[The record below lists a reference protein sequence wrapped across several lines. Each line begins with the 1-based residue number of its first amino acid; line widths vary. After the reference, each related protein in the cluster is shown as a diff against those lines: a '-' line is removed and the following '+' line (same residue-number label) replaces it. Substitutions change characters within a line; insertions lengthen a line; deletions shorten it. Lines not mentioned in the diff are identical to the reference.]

1 MANIS
6 GALMKLGGEALEKG
20 SKKAIEKVANKAI
33 EEVASKAASKALAQA
48 TTKGITRGLTGAGVS
63 SLAPKAGSTLDG
75 ILGRSSGL
83 TLPEPKITPVT
94 LGQRT
99 KDTLGKELN
108 TIGSVMDDMDYTLSE
123 IKADK
128 ALSKKNYDIVTN
140 NAREIA
146 DINSQP
152 LEAIG
157 ITSKSNLPM
166 LNRSQYYDD
175 TLGQVGKNGV
185 RRADVPEYMQSHL
198 SEPDAKEKFARGS
211 NDEILRDLFQDQT
224 SPISELY
231 EKYDK
236 IASGDNANYIFTP
249 ENVDQAIELANYDK
263 AGSGDDITQDFAD
276 RVFGNKRD
284 INISGGSSPAKK
296 VKVSRPTSTA
306 GVEDAIAET
315 ATTTNPELADQIA
328 ELRSQIG
335 STGGSGAGMGN
346 IGGGGMAAELP
357 GSDGFN
363 VKLKNGETT
372 NVKIGTGATGSTRQ
386 QRAVRKL
393 DDMTA
398 KSMNASNKQYR
409 NIVGKSGSIDGHYK
423 TVAERIRAEKIDQAN
438 VAEKAQAALSMRE
451 EIKQQGLQYAEANG
465 VTMDLS
471 NIDNTIGLSA
481 TQKRKLAELGLGLDE
496 MLGGN
501 GIVTPTQA
509 EDIYKTLR
517 DYAYNWS
524 DSKDALTK
532 MAGNACEK
540 EAEAVRDII
549 DKTMDNI
556 NVDYK
561 TSLIEDAAR
570 NGEDPAY
577 LRKIAGKP
585 DFKFSDLRKDQ
596 SDWITINDLAG
607 NKMKDGPTIN
617 VFGTDTGIPNPLTS
631 GAERIKEKF
640 YERRAYGPGD
650 SGGAG
655 GNMGGGPVPPF
666 GGSGAENNINF
677 ETVGGRTSNLSN
689 LLNKAKGVGLVGAG
703 VLGGMMLGGG
713 GSGGGS
719 GEVSGGS
726 LANMGY
732 NTMANAQSEPE
743 IDPYESL
750 TIGGYTYDQ
759 LENGYTAALM
769 AGDTDAAKLIANMIS
784 MLDDKIER
792 YNNQK
797 KESADSS
804 GIASKQMA
812 ALNVLSG
819 LMQNYQSQGPIG
831 GRFTGFMNAITGGG
845 YNPSVAAYDSGAQ
858 GSLGTII
865 KALGDTGALSEGDQ
879 KRALELL
886 PKTTDSEEAAKYKYQ
901 QLIQI
906 LQGAGAQ

>member
-6 GALMKLGGEALEKG
+6 GALMRLGGGALEKG

-33 EEVASKAASKALAQA
+33 EEVASKAATKALAQA

-63 SLAPKAGSTLDG
+63 SLATKAGSTLDG

-83 TLPEPKITPVT
+83 TLPEPKITPKT
-94 LGQRT
+94 LAEY
-99 KDTLGKELN
+99 GKEVMGKEY
-108 TIGSVMDDMDYTLSE
+108 GSVGDVMDDMGLKLSDLKE
-123 IKADK
+123 N
-128 ALSKKNYDIVTN
+128 LSKKNYDIVKSG
-140 NAREIA
+140 AREA
-146 DINSQP
+146 AAINNP
-152 LEAIG
+152 IEEMNVMG
-157 ITSKSNLPM
+157 VRSKSQLPM
-166 LNRSQYYDD
+166 LNRQQYYED
-175 TLGQVGKNGV
+175 TLGKVGKGQTMS
-185 RRADVPEYMQSHL
+185 RADVPASMQRYLSDKVPRQNDSTLGELFGEY
-198 SEPDAKEKFARGS
+198 AKEG
-211 NDEILRDLFQDQT
+211 DT
-224 SPISELY
+224 SLSELY
-231 EKYDK
+231 DK
-236 IASGDNANYIFTP
+236 FHSIAEGPNGNLVYTP
-249 ENVDQAIELANYDK
+249 ENIDMGIAMEGEK
-263 AGSGDDITQDFAD
+263 ADAITQDFAD
-276 RVFGNKRD
+276 RVFGGKRD
-284 INISGGSSPAKK
+284 IPVYSSSSGSKN
-296 VKVSRPTSTA
+296 VKVSRPTA
-306 GVEDAIAET
+306 DMGVEEAVAET
-315 ATTTNPELADQIA
+315 PKTANPDLANQIA

-346 IGGGGMAAELP
+346 NGGGGMATELP
-357 GSDGFN
+357 GSEGFN
-363 VKLKNGETT
+363 VKLKEGATT
-372 NVKIGTGATGSTRQ
+372 NVQVGQSATGSSRQ

-398 KSMNASNKQYR
+398 KGMNANAKQYKGL
-409 NIVGKSGSIDGHYK
+409 VDKSGSIDGHYK

-438 VAEKAQAALSMRE
+438 VAEKAQAALSLRE
-451 EIKQQGLQYAEANG
+451 DIKQQGLQYAEANG

-481 TQKRKLAELGLGLDE
+481 TQKRKLAELGLGLDD

-501 GIVTPTQA
+501 SVVTPTQA

-540 EAEAVRDII
+540 EAEAVRNII
-549 DKTMDNI
+549 DNTMDNI

-561 TSLIEDAAR
+561 TSLVENAAK

-577 LRKIAGKP
+577 LRKVAAKP

-596 SDWITINDLAG
+596 SDWIAMNDLAG
-607 NKMKDGPTIN
+607 NKIKEGPTIN

-631 GAERIKEKF
+631 GAEKIKEKF
-640 YERRAYGPGD
+640 YERQAYGPGGA
-650 SGGAG
+650 GGAG
-655 GNMGGGPVPPF
+655 GDMGGGSVPPT

-677 ETVGGRTSNLSN
+677 ETIAGVRAGTLGN
-689 LLNKAKGVGLVGAG
+689 LLGKVKGASLVGAG
-703 VLGGMMLGGG
+703 ILGGMMLGGG
-713 GSGGGS
+713 GDGGS
-719 GEVSGGS
+719 AGGS
-726 LANMGY
+726 SDFSNMYNPNMG
-732 NTMANAQSEPE
+732 TEAEPE
-743 IDPYESL
+743 IDPYQTL
-750 TIGGYTYDQ
+750 TIGGYSYDQ
-759 LENGYTAALM
+759 LEAGYTAAMM
-769 AGDTDAAKLIANMIS
+769 AGDSDAAKLIANMMG

-792 YNNQK
+792 YNTQK

-804 GIASKQMA
+804 GIASKQRA

-819 LMQNYQSQGPIG
+819 LMGNYQAQGPVG
-831 GRFTGFMNAITGGG
+831 GRFTQFMNALTGGG
-845 YNPSVAAYDSGAQ
+845 YNPAVSAYDSGAG

-901 QLIQI
+901 QLIMI